1 MPTHTPK
8 ERAKNRKKLRD
19 VTQSI
24 MGNKNT
30 RALLKKV
37 DPPKK
42 RKKKAVRKKR

>member
-1 MPTHTPK
+1 MPTHTK
-8 ERAKNRKKLRD
+8 AHRAKNRKKLRD

-37 DPPKK
+37 DPPK
-42 RKKKAVRKKR
+42 RKKKKGRTKR